1 MVRKIRIKG
10 EQAGRPGTACFCTW
24 RRMRGCAAAV
34 PLLPQPRER
43 ERDGATQAAAVPQAG
58 APARARAGGRKSSVR
73 LRPRWRDG
81 IKGDRLGWSP
91 TSDGPAAG
99 APARQASSLT
109 GAHATGVCGPGGGDP
124 LQVMS
129 GRPGMMLHGASGGP
143 GIYLARR
150 SQNSFA
156 YTRRAGAAGAA
167 ATPAAGAA
175 AGGPGGPGPLRCL
188 GLFEVR
194 TGALCFGPL
203 GLSAG
208 WAGMQAQQ
216 QAQTC
221 LMSICYSSK

>member
-1 MVRKIRIKG
+1 
-10 EQAGRPGTACFCTW
+10 
-24 RRMRGCAAAV
+24 
-34 PLLPQPRER
+34 
-43 ERDGATQAAAVPQAG
+43 
-58 APARARAGGRKSSVR
+58 
-73 LRPRWRDG
+73 
-81 IKGDRLGWSP
+81 
-91 TSDGPAAG
+91 
-99 APARQASSLT
+99 
-109 GAHATGVCGPGGGDP
+109 
-124 LQVMS
+124 
-129 GRPGMMLHGASGGP
+129 MLHGASGGP

-216 QAQTC
+216 QAQAVIKVADIWSVDGGVGEMGGWSGLAMTSEWAA
-221 LMSICYSSK
+221 L